1 MIDWNKNIERAHG
14 MAKEKGWWDE
24 PRSVEECLML
34 AVTEVAEAV
43 EWYRDWKWNQADV
56 FLPCRQEP
64 NNPKMILREGDP
76 SSAAWKPVGIPSE
89 LADVCIRVCDLMGH
103 SRLEFDYHHK
113 LGRDISGNFV
123 RDCFLIACEVVGG
136 EGYSTGEQLCRALIA
151 SEEVA
156 ARYNIDLSAA
166 IEIKLA
172 YNATRPHRHGGKKA

>member
-1 MIDWNKNIERAHG
+1 MIDWNNIIERAHG

-43 EWYRDWKWNQADV
+43 EWYRDFKGDSADV
-56 FLPCRQEP
+56 FKSHWQSTITGRTETE
-64 NNPKMILREGDP
+64 IHHDY
-76 SSAAWKPVGIPSE
+76 KPVGIPSE

-151 SEEVA
+151 CEEVA

-166 IEIKLA
+166 IETKLA
-172 YNATRPHRHGGKKA
+172 YNATRPHRHGGKQA